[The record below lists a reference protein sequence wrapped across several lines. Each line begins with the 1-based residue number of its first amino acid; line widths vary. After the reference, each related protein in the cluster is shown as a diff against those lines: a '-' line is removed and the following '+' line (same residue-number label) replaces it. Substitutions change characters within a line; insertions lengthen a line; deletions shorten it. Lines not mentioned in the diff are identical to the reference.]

1 MNQTPQSDLMREW
14 NRKTPSVWRRK
25 KNSGIYATRDCT
37 LSDIVLNIFS
47 PCRVRNM
54 VVFLRSIVYSVMQR
68 DDTLNEVNEL
78 TRRIHRLLFDMQI
91 SRALREKTH
100 NSTDSR
106 KLQAR

>member
-1 MNQTPQSDLMREW
+1 MAFMRQE
-14 NRKTPSVWRRK
+14 T
-25 KNSGIYATRDCT
+25 DCT